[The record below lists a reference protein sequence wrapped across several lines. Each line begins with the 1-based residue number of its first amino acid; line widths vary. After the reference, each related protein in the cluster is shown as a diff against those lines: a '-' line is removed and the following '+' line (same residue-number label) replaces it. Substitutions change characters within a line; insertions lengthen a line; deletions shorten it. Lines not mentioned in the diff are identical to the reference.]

1 MTQNS
6 QGANLYDRL
15 GISQK
20 ASVAEIKRAYRDAAR
35 LLHPDV
41 NTQAGATE
49 HFLNVKEAYEILI
62 DPPSRLAY
70 DNDLPTRPAKT
81 QPVRIDVLYSSDAI
95 QYSLEKQLIYVHVD
109 MEILPDPNMVDEPP
123 APLNIALVLD
133 ISTSM
138 QGARLDVVKA
148 TAIELLRQIRPQD
161 YFSIIAFNDRA
172 NIALEAGSHINIRK
186 AEGHIR
192 SLRAS
197 GGTEIFKGLQAGQNE
212 IRRNGQPEQTK
223 HIILITDGHTYG
235 DEVGCQRL
243 ADEAAKQNIGLS
255 SLGIGSKWNDALL
268 DNLAA
273 RTGGN
278 CIYIY
283 NPQDI
288 RQYLTQ
294 KLNRL
299 EKAYVEG
306 FKFSFQP
313 GPGATLNY
321 GFRLNPEVGE
331 LPTSS
336 PIHLGSMPKGGRQQM
351 LFEFIIDPIPK
362 GVKQTLLIDGE
373 FIFDIPSK
381 STSYGIPITFTRPA
395 QAEYPSEPPAP
406 IIAKALSKL
415 TLYRMQEEAQAEISR
430 GQIEEASNKLKH
442 VATHLLSQGKIDLA
456 RTIVFEAERI
466 HTKQSFSEEGKK
478 QIKYGTRNLLLPV
491 GIPQDEES

>member
-6 QGANLYDRL
+6 QGANLYNRL
-15 GISQK
+15 GISQN
-20 ASVAEIKRAYRDAAR
+20 ASVAEIKKAYRDAAR
-35 LLHPDV
+35 QLHPDV
-41 NTQAGATE
+41 NIQAGATE
-49 HFLNVKEAYEILI
+49 HFLNVKEAFEILI
-62 DPPSRLAY
+62 DPQSRIAY
-70 DNDLPTRPAKT
+70 DNDLPTKSGKT
-81 QPVRIDVLYSSDAI
+81 QPVRIDVIYSSDAI
-95 QYSLEKQLIYVHVD
+95 QYSHEKQLIYVHVD
-109 MEILPDPNMVDEPP
+109 MEILPDPITEEKPA

-161 YFSIIAFNDRA
+161 YFAIVAFNDRA
-172 NIALEAGSHINIRK
+172 TVALEAGSHINIRQ

-192 SLRAS
+192 SLRAC
-197 GGTEIFKGLQAGQNE
+197 GGTEILKGIQAGLQE
-212 IRRNGQPEQTK
+212 IRRNGRLEQTK

-235 DEVGCQRL
+235 DEAACQRL

-255 SLGIGSKWNDALL
+255 SLGIGSKWNDELL

-299 EKAYVEG
+299 EKTYVEG
-306 FKFSFQP
+306 LKFSFQP

-321 GFRLNPEVGE
+321 GFRLNPEVGV

-336 PIHLGSMPKGGRQQM
+336 SIHLGSMPKGGRQQI
-351 LFEFIIDPIPK
+351 LFEFIIDPIPN
-362 GVKQTLLIDGE
+362 GVKQTLLIDGD
-373 FIFDIPSK
+373 FSFDIPSK
-381 STSYGIPITFTRPA
+381 SASYRIPVTFTRPA
-395 QAEYPSEPPAP
+395 QADFPSEPPP
-406 IIAKALSKL
+406 PLIAKALSKL

-430 GQIEEASNKLKH
+430 GQLEEASNRLKN
-442 VATHLLSQGKIDLA
+442 VATHLLSQGNINLA

-466 HTKQSFSEEGKK
+466 NTNHSFSGNTVTNRGNEIE
-478 QIKYGTRNLLLPV
+478 P
-491 GIPQDEES
+491 